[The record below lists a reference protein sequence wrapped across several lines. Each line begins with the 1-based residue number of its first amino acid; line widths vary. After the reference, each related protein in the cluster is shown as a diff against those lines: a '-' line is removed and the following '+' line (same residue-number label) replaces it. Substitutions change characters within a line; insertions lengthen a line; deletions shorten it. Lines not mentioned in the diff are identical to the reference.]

1 MQKLST
7 GDEPAEDD
15 TVWDAAPHTLAKHR
29 VYQEYL
35 GKWIPIMIRGW
46 GGDVTIAEGFAGP
59 GIYKGGEPGSP
70 VIALR
75 TLLEDPQLRTRAH
88 KLRFLFV
95 EKMPRRAARLRQE
108 LEMAASPVPLADL
121 SKYGIDVDIATGSY
135 DPTLVELFDQ
145 HRAWDRP
152 MLVILDS
159 WGGAV
164 KLDLVRRIAVNP
176 SSEVFITFEPQH
188 FSRFAEAANIHHGDT
203 VFGDL
208 EWREVAE
215 QPSDA
220 KTRWVIDKY
229 RSTLSDSGFPHVL
242 TFELVNNRG
251 QSLFLIF
258 GTTHPRGLEKMKEA
272 MWAVDPVNGVQY
284 RDPADPNQQ
293 LLDIQPEPVTAPLQ
307 RELLGY
313 LTGAE
318 HHTATVGELR
328 DYAFFHTVYKKS
340 QVKPVLDE
348 LAAKGIVSGDTPDG
362 HVRFSGT
369 VRLNGHHELNRPGH
383 NKAQGGSPG

>member
-1 MQKLST
+1 MREYDTDT
-7 GDEPAEDD
+7 GHGEVDD
-15 TVWDAAPHTLAKHR
+15 GIVWDAAPHTLAKHR

-35 GKWIPIMIRGW
+35 SKWIPIMIQGW

-59 GIYKGGEPGSP
+59 GIYKGGQPGSP

-75 TLLEDPQLRTRAH
+75 TLLDDPHLRTRAR

-95 EKMPRRAARLRQE
+95 EKAPRRADRLRGE
-108 LEMAASPVPLADL
+108 LEKAAEPVPLSEL
-121 SKYGIDVDIATGSY
+121 PKYGIDVDIATGSY
-135 DPTLVELFDQ
+135 DPTLVDLFDK

-164 KLDLVRRIAVNP
+164 KLDLVRRIAENP

-208 EWREVAE
+208 EWREVAD
-215 QPSDA
+215 QPSNM
-220 KTRWVIDKY
+220 KTRWVIEKY
-229 RSTLSDSGFPHVL
+229 RSSLAESGFPHVL
-242 TFELVNNRG
+242 NFELVNNRG

-258 GTTHPRGLEKMKEA
+258 GTTHQRGLEKMKEA
-272 MWAVDPVNGVQY
+272 MWAVDPVHGVQY

-293 LLDIQPEPVTAPLQ
+293 LLDIQPDPVTEPLQ
-307 RELLGY
+307 RELLHY
-313 LTGAE
+313 LGLAA
-318 HHTATVGELR
+318 HHSATVAELR
-328 DYAFFHTVYKKS
+328 DYAFFKTVYKRS

-348 LAAKGIVSGDTPDG
+348 LAAKGVVTGDAPDG
-362 HVRFSGT
+362 HVRLGGA
-369 VRLNGHHELNRPGH
+369 VRLNTTDTH
-383 NKAQGGSPG
+383 NART

>member
-1 MQKLST
+1 MPEYDVDNGR
-7 GDEPAEDD
+7 GDADD

-29 VYQEYL
+29 VYREYL
-35 GKWIPIMIRGW
+35 SKWIPIMVQGW

-59 GIYKGGEPGSP
+59 GIYRGGQPGSP

-75 TLLEDPQLRTRAH
+75 TLLDDPQLRRRAR

-95 EKMPRRAARLRQE
+95 EKMPRRAARLRSE
-108 LEMAASPVPLADL
+108 LEKAAEPVPLSEL
-121 SKYGIDVDIATGSY
+121 PKYGIDVDIATGSY
-135 DPTLVELFDQ
+135 DPTLVELLDKHQ
-145 HRAWDRP
+145 AWERP

-164 KLDLVRRIAVNP
+164 KLDLVRRIAENP

-188 FSRFAEAANIHHGDT
+188 FSRFAEAANTHHGDT

-208 EWREVAE
+208 AWREVAE
-215 QPSDA
+215 QPSTA
-220 KTRWVIDKY
+220 KNRWVIEKY
-229 RSTLSDSGFPHVL
+229 RSSLADSGFPHVL

-258 GTTHPRGLEKMKEA
+258 GTTHQRGLEKMKEA
-272 MWAVDPVNGVQY
+272 MWAVDPVHGVQY

-293 LLDIQPEPVTAPLQ
+293 LLDIQPDPVTAPLQ
-307 RELLGY
+307 RELLLY
-313 LTGAE
+313 LRVADSRS
-318 HHTATVGELR
+318 ATVAELR
-328 DYAFFHTVYKKS
+328 DYAFFKTVYKRS

-348 LAAKGIVSGDTPDG
+348 LAAKGILSSDSPDG
-362 HVRFSGT
+362 RVRLSGT
-369 VRLNGHHELNRPGH
+369 VRLNPSSTQID
-383 NKAQGGSPG
+383 A